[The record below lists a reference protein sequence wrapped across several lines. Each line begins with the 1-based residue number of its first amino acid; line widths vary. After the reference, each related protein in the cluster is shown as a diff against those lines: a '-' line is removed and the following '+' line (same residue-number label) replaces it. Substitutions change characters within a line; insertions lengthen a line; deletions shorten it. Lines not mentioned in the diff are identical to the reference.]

1 MIVAREEWIVQV
13 LSWIAL
19 FLSSWGALWLATD
32 GKRFRTY
39 WPGGLW
45 SLGLAI
51 LGESLI
57 RSQVDYF
64 VERSLV
70 LPYFRADFLNF
81 FGPRFVEGVLFMQTL
96 PHRRQLRRAFLW
108 VAGIVGSEVAL
119 GLVGSVNLSWN
130 GIGLALAVH
139 SLRFLGLLG
148 VYSAGGFSERK
159 RRLEGGESLK
169 RLLKASR
176 TFWKFGWPIFG
187 LGTALALKLTRGLDR
202 WMARKESN

>member
-1 MIVAREEWIVQV
+1 MQV
-13 LSWIAL
+13 LWWAAL
-19 FLSSWGALWLATD
+19 LVSSWGVLWLTTD
-32 GKRFRTY
+32 GKRFRAFWT
-39 WPGGLW
+39 GGLW
-45 SLGLAI
+45 SLGLAV

-96 PHRRQLRRAFLW
+96 PHRHQLRTAFLW
-108 VAGIVGSEVAL
+108 VAGIVGSEVVMGAL
-119 GLVGSVNLSWN
+119 GAVNLSWN

-148 VYSAGGFSERK
+148 VYAAGGFAERK
-159 RRLEGGESLK
+159 RRLEQSASLE

-176 TFWKFGWPIFG
+176 TFWKVGWPIFG
-187 LGTALALKLTRGLDR
+187 LGTALALKFTRGVDR
-202 WMARKESN
+202 WMARKEGSK